1 MLPSSATWVC
11 RRVCLRHKPLTQLP
25 CDPIGDQMQ
34 SGLRPLEYD
43 RAASVLTPI
52 LYDLPGKI
60 VAIDGYPGVGKTS
73 LGRFLAWRFNV
84 SLIETD
90 LFLVEGRGR
99 LVHRGDEIARIISR
113 RMTIPR
119 PVIVEGCAVLRL
131 LARLNWSSDFLIYLT
146 SREAPPVHGDLAV
159 DLLEYDARFTPLD
172 KANLVL
178 AIDEVS

>member
-1 MLPSSATWVC
+1 
-11 RRVCLRHKPLTQLP
+11 
-25 CDPIGDQMQ
+25 MQ
-34 SGLRPLEYD
+34 SGIRSLEYD

-52 LYDLPGKI
+52 LHDLPGKI

-90 LFLVEGRGR
+90 LFLIQRKGR
-99 LVHRGDEIARIISR
+99 LVHHGDEIARIISR
-113 RMTIPR
+113 RMAIPR

-131 LARLNWSSDFLIYLT
+131 LAELNWSCDFLIYLT
-146 SREAPPVHGDLAV
+146 SQEAPLVHGDLAA
-159 DLLEYDARFTPLD
+159 DLSEYDAKFSPRA
-172 KANLVL
+172 KAGLEL